1 LSNDQYLTFNLERR
15 SKQALKP
22 SDSFN
27 QEDLSKM
34 LSNTD
39 ESDIAMM
46 LSLEKFHAHLLNS
59 MNIRVDET
67 LSDYF
72 FNFKDN
78 MANIVLYKC

>member
-1 LSNDQYLTFNLERR
+1 MKS
-15 SKQALKP
+15 
-22 SDSFN
+22 SDNHN
-27 QEDLSKM
+27 QEDMTKM
-34 LSNTD
+34 LSNSD

-67 LSDYF
+67 LSNYF

-78 MANIVLYKC
+78 MANIVLA

>member
-1 LSNDQYLTFNLERR
+1 MKS
-15 SKQALKP
+15 
-22 SDSFN
+22 SDNYN
-27 QEDLSKM
+27 QEDMTKM
-34 LSNTD
+34 LSNSD

-78 MANIVLYKC
+78 MANIVFVYSNFIVKF

>member
-1 LSNDQYLTFNLERR
+1 MKS
-15 SKQALKP
+15 
-22 SDSFN
+22 SDNYN
-27 QEDLSKM
+27 QEDMTKM
-34 LSNTD
+34 LSNSD

-78 MANIVLYKC
+78 MANIVFVYSNFIVKFWIRRRR